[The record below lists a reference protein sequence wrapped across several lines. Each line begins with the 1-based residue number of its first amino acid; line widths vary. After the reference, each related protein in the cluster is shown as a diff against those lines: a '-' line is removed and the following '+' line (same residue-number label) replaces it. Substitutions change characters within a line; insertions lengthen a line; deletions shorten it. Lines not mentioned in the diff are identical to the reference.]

1 MKAVSKFAAL
11 SALLVA
17 DVAGA
22 HEGPGHDHVL
32 TGDFAQLVGG
42 WDVALVL
49 LLVAV
54 SVALVAG
61 RDRFR

>member
-11 SALLVA
+11 SA
-17 DVAGA
+17 
-22 HEGPGHDHVL
+22 
-32 TGDFAQLVGG
+32 
-42 WDVALVL
+42 